1 MFNRLFGRKQGV
13 EDANAL
19 AVVRNVTIGRSMRVD
34 PLAWRRYGGAV
45 NFKLDGDTLEIVA
58 QGLVDMGA
66 DGFVHRFYTDDDVM
80 FQVVSSD
87 REGQRA
93 DDHTLFIPWASA
105 WPSNPADRRRWRD
118 RLMAPTFTSEGLP
131 DYRRFWFADEAGPQ
145 EPVSFW
151 ENVYDDRAATT
162 ARRIFQ
168 TCMLFARD
176 LPGDGRE
183 LLLAIEQEPE
193 GGDLTHEVMIGIP
206 LDIAEFSA

>member
-1 MFNRLFGRKQGV
+1 
-13 EDANAL
+13 
-19 AVVRNVTIGRSMRVD
+19 
-34 PLAWRRYGGAV
+34 
-45 NFKLDGDTLEIVA
+45 
-58 QGLVDMGA
+58 
-66 DGFVHRFYTDDDVM
+66 
-80 FQVVSSD
+80 
-87 REGQRA
+87 
-93 DDHTLFIPWASA
+93 
-105 WPSNPADRRRWRD
+105 
-118 RLMAPTFTSEGLP
+118 MAPSFTSEGLP
-131 DYRRFWFADEAGPQ
+131 DYRRFWFADEAGAQ

-151 ENVYDDRAATT
+151 ENVYDDRAAAT